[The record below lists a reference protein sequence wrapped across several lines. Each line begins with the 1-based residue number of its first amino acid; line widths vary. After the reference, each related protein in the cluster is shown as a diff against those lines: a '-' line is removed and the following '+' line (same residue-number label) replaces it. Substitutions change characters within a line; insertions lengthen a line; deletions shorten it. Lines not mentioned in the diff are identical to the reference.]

1 MRLYFIGGAS
11 GSGKTAVMPHLKE
24 LLGDGIAVYD
34 FDDIGVPEGANKKW
48 RQESTEKWLQKL
60 LSDGKD
66 ACLLGQIVLGEILSC
81 PSATQIDKINF
92 CLLDVSDFERI
103 KRLKKRN
110 TYGADQN
117 MLNWSA
123 WLRMHHQDPQ
133 WVPHVIREDAASN
146 MDFGKLS
153 SLKNYE
159 EVANVKIL
167 DTTELAL
174 HEVAGQLTD
183 WIRSFNLGPFHVVKV
198 QPHELSVIEDKI
210 TSYNNSKVPFIQEQP
225 FINLNF
231 CIKDESGVIIAGIT
245 SVMYCWGML
254 FVDILAVD
262 EKHYK
267 NGLGSKLLSHVEN
280 EAKKLG
286 AKLAHLDTF
295 DFQAKDFYLK
305 HGYEIFGVLED
316 CPQGHERYY
325 MKKALKYKKYDQ
337 TDSLKVVVDHNPSQA
352 DNDAVREGLVTDYE
366 RKMNTT
372 RDKEFSVFL
381 KNDSGEILGG
391 IQTQFDSESVY
402 LETLWV
408 DQKLRNQGY
417 GTKLINAAELEA
429 IKNGCVFSTLDTWDF
444 QAEGFYL
451 KNGYKPMGEI
461 KKYWHGHSRI
471 FLRKVL

>member
-1 MRLYFIGGAS
+1 MKLYFIGGAS

-34 FDDIGVPEGANKKW
+34 FDDIGVPEGADKKW

-81 PSATQIDKINF
+81 PSAKQIDKINF

-110 TYGADQN
+110 TYSADQN

-133 WVPHVIREDAASN
+133 WVQHVLKEDRWHGLDFSAWDRLVNWASKA
-146 MDFGKLS
+146 F
-153 SLKNYE
+153 
-159 EVANVKIL
+159 VKTL
-167 DTTELAL
+167 DTTRLTINQ
-174 HEVAGQLTD
+174 VAESIAH
-183 WIRSFNLGPFHVVKV
+183 WIIRTN
-198 QPHELSVIEDKI
+198 
-210 TSYNNSKVPFIQEQP
+210 
-225 FINLNF
+225 
-231 CIKDESGVIIAGIT
+231 
-245 SVMYCWGML
+245 
-254 FVDILAVD
+254 
-262 EKHYK
+262 
-267 NGLGSKLLSHVEN
+267 
-280 EAKKLG
+280 
-286 AKLAHLDTF
+286 
-295 DFQAKDFYLK
+295 
-305 HGYEIFGVLED
+305 
-316 CPQGHERYY
+316 
-325 MKKALKYKKYDQ
+325 DQ
-337 TDSLKVVVDHNPSQA
+337 TAELIPNAAYKIIVDHKPSQA
-352 DNDAVREGLVTDYE
+352 DKDAVAEGLVVEYE
-366 RKMNTT
+366 RLMGQS

-391 IQTQFDSESVY
+391 IQAQFDSESVY

-451 KNGYKPMGEI
+451 KNGYKPIGEI
-461 KKYWHGHSRI
+461 KKYWREHSRI